1 MSANGNSGKISPS
14 PTLRMVVVVEMRAV
28 VLEVVDLL
36 ESVTSSG
43 RESFSKTLV
52 FLKNLG

>member
-1 MSANGNSGKISPS
+1 MSANGNSGKISLS